1 MDKHSLAFLIKVRL
15 CRTKG
20 WVTTKMCWKW
30 PRWINYWCWV
40 YVHGYSIV
48 LTEGFKIFQSSVRF
62 SGTCGL
68 EWIRCNVTSPVYHV
82 TDKDHTKT
90 SYSAKGV
97 FIIRVEKKIL
107 RSIFNFYDYPL
118 ICFIMKLEGVE
129 GIDGGGGGYGRWMPL
144 SYISEL

>member
-68 EWIRCNVTSPVYHV
+68 EWIRCNVASPVYHV

-90 SYSAKGV
+90 KGV
-97 FIIRVEKKIL
+97 FIIRVEKKYWGQFL
-107 RSIFNFYDYPL
+107 IFMITPWFFYHETWRCWRNWWRGGVAMVDECLFLIFQNF
-118 ICFIMKLEGVE
+118 KEQE
-129 GIDGGGGGYGRWMPL
+129 
-144 SYISEL
+144 